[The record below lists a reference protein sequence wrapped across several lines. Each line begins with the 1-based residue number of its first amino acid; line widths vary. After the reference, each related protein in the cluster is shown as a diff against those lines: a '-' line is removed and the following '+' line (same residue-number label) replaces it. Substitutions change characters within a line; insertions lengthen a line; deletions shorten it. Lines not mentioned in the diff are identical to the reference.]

1 MIEQI
6 IGEIRLFCGNYAP
19 EDWAFCNGQ
28 LLQVAQYGALFS
40 IIGTAYGGD
49 GRTTFALPDFRG
61 RIPVGVTE
69 PSKRGQKGGSE
80 TASLRAEHLPAHT
93 HSLEV
98 LLNVSNATGTLTTPV
113 GNYPAKT
120 GSFDKE
126 YNTASDT
133 SMKADMVELTLKP
146 TGQGAPFNLM
156 QPAQVVNFI
165 IALEGNYPQRWD

>member
-19 EDWAFCNGQ
+19 QDWAFCNGQ
-28 LLQVAQYGALFS
+28 LLPVAQYGALFS

-49 GRTTFALPDFRG
+49 GRTNFALPDFRG
-61 RIPVGVTE
+61 RIPVGVAD
-69 PSKRGQKGGSE
+69 PGKRGQKGGNE
-80 TASLRAEHLPAHT
+80 TTSLQIANLPAHT
-93 HSLEV
+93 HTMDV
-98 LLNVSNATGTLTTPV
+98 MVNVSDAAGTVASAV

-120 GSFDKE
+120 GNFDKE

-133 SMKADMVELTLKP
+133 TMAQDMVEITVQPAGKS
-146 TGQGAPFNLM
+146 TPFSLI